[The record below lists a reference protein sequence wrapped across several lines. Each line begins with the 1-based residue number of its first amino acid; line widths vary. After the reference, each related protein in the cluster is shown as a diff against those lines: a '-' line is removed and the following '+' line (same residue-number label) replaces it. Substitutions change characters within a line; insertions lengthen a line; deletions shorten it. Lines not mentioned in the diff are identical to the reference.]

1 MKVGEIMKKS
11 IKEAVKQMENDGK
24 KYNTY
29 ELAKSC
35 NLGYLLFALIL
46 LISLIATAL

>member
-1 MKVGEIMKKS
+1 MKKS
-11 IKEAVKQMENDGK
+11 IKEAVEEMKNEGK

-46 LISLIATAL
+46 LIILIATAL